1 MQFHKMNTEPEKGN
15 QSFLRSRNT
24 AKILQAIRQNDSFS
38 RIDLAEHTNLDKKT
52 VLNIVNDL
60 LGKGMVRI
68 SDRLADGVGR
78 PKDILAIN
86 GDYARYAGIDLG
98 GTLLSGVVVN
108 YAGEQIASHD
118 VEVHNG
124 MEPDTLI
131 KLCIYLMDNLLK
143 KAKLMEYGLG
153 GIGISFPG
161 FVSSAAAGS
170 VTSEDLPKWQNIPI
184 RKIFRDRYK
193 LPVYVD
199 DCSRLMALA
208 ELWFG
213 KGRDCNNFLA
223 ADLGFGIG
231 CGIVIDRKIF
241 RGSNEKSGEIGHT
254 LVDINGPPCTCG
266 SHGCIEAFAA
276 GWALSRQA
284 QEIKQQHAD
293 TLLFETGGNNAESPG
308 FRQVVLAANLGD
320 PYCRDL
326 LVRSGEY
333 IGIGLSNAISFFNP
347 SRLIIGGPLI
357 KDNEIMLGSIVK
369 TIKSKCMKLILDD
382 VDITA
387 SELSSNASAWGAG
400 ISCILGAERE
410 LFSSIQNRQNTD
422 SEPVL
427 HDTAAT

>member
-1 MQFHKMNTEPEKGN
+1 MQSYVRNVDPEKGN

-24 AKILQAIRQNDSFS
+24 AKILQALRQNFAFS

-60 LGKGMVRI
+60 LEKGMVRVT
-68 SDRLADGVGR
+68 DRLADGAGR
-78 PKDILAIN
+78 PKDILGIN

-98 GTLLSGVVVN
+98 GTHLSGVVVN
-108 YAGEQIASHD
+108 YAGKQIASHE

-131 KLCIYLMDNLLK
+131 KLCVYLMEKLLK
-143 KAKLMEYGLG
+143 KANLMEYGLG

-161 FVSSAAAGS
+161 FVVSSASGN

-184 RKIFRDRYK
+184 RKIFRERYK

-213 KGRDCNNFLA
+213 KGRDCDNFIA

-241 RGSNEKSGEIGHT
+241 RGSKDKSGEIGHT
-254 LVDINGPPCTCG
+254 LVDVNGPPCTCG
-266 SHGCIEAFAA
+266 SHGCIESFAA

-284 QEIKQQHAD
+284 QEIKQKHPD
-293 TLLFETGGNNAESPG
+293 TLLFETGGNKEESPG

-320 PYCRDL
+320 PYCGDL
-326 LVRSGEY
+326 LARSGEY

-347 SRLIIGGPLI
+347 ARLIIGGRLI
-357 KDNEIMLGSIVK
+357 QDNEITLRSIVE
-369 TIKSKCMKLILDD
+369 TIKKKCMKQILDD
-382 VDITA
+382 VDITV
-387 SELSSNASAWGAG
+387 SELGANASAWGAG
-400 ISCILGAERE
+400 VSCILGAEE
-410 LFSSIQNRQNTD
+410 SFLSDIQNRRNM
-422 SEPVL
+422 P
-427 HDTAAT
+427 

>member
-1 MQFHKMNTEPEKGN
+1 MLFQNTETEPEKGN

-24 AKILQAIRQNDSFS
+24 AKILQALRQNDSFS
-38 RIDLAEHTNLDKKT
+38 RIDLAEYTNLDKKT

-60 LGKGMVRI
+60 LDKGMVRVT
-68 SDRLADGVGR
+68 DRLADGAGR
-78 PKDILAIN
+78 PKDILGIN

-98 GTLLSGVVVN
+98 GTHLSGVVVN
-108 YAGEQIASHD
+108 YAGEQIASHE
-118 VEVHNG
+118 VEVHTG

-161 FVSSAAAGS
+161 FVISSAGGN

-184 RKIFRDRYK
+184 RTIFQDRYK

-199 DCSRLMALA
+199 DCSRLRALA

-213 KGRDCNNFLA
+213 KGRDCNDFIV

-231 CGIVIDRKIF
+231 CGIVIDRQIF
-241 RGSNEKSGEIGHT
+241 RGSNDKSGEIGHT

-266 SHGCIEAFAA
+266 SRGCIESFAA
-276 GWALSRQA
+276 GWALGRQA
-284 QEIKQQHAD
+284 QEIKQKHTD
-293 TLLFETGGNNAESPG
+293 TLLFETGGNNGENPS

-320 PYCRDL
+320 PYCGDL
-326 LVRSGEY
+326 LARSGEY

-347 SRLIIGGPLI
+347 GRLIIGGWLI
-357 KDNEIMLGSIVK
+357 QDNEILLHSIIE
-369 TIKSKCMKLILDD
+369 TIKQKCMKQILDD
-382 VDITA
+382 VEIA
-387 SELSSNASAWGAG
+387 VSELGGSASAWGAG
-400 ISCILGAERE
+400 ISCILGAEG
-410 LFSSIQNRQNTD
+410 LFLSDIQNRRNT
-422 SEPVL
+422 
-427 HDTAAT
+427 T

>member
-1 MQFHKMNTEPEKGN
+1 MQFHKMNDNSEKGN

-24 AKILQAIRQNDSFS
+24 AKILQALRQNDSFS
-38 RIDLAEHTNLDKKT
+38 RIDLAEQTNLDKKT

-60 LGKGMVRI
+60 LGKGMVRVTA
-68 SDRLADGVGR
+68 RLADGAGR
-78 PKDILAIN
+78 PKDILGIN

-98 GTLLSGVVVN
+98 GTHLSGVVVN

-131 KLCIYLMDNLLK
+131 KLCVYLMDKLLK
-143 KAKLMEYGLG
+143 KANLMEYGLG

-161 FVSSAAAGS
+161 FVVSSPAGN

-184 RKIFRDRYK
+184 RKIFQDRYK
-193 LPVYVD
+193 LPIYVD

-213 KGRDCNNFLA
+213 KGRDCDNFIV

-231 CGIVIDRKIF
+231 CGIVIDRQIF
-241 RGSNEKSGEIGHT
+241 RGSNDKSGEIGHT
-254 LVDINGPPCTCG
+254 LVDMNGPPCTCG
-266 SHGCIEAFAA
+266 SRGCIESFAA

-284 QEIKQQHAD
+284 QEIKQKYPD
-293 TLLFETGGNNAESPG
+293 TLLFETGGNVGESPG

-320 PYCRDL
+320 SYCRDL
-326 LVRSGEY
+326 LSRAGEY

-347 SRLIIGGPLI
+347 ARLIIGGPLI

-369 TIKSKCMKLILDD
+369 TIKDKCMKLILDD

-422 SEPVL
+422 KEMP
-427 HDTAAT
+427 